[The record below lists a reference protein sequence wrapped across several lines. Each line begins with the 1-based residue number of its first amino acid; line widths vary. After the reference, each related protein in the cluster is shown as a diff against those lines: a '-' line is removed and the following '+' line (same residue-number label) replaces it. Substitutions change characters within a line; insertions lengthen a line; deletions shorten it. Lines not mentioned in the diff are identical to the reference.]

1 VLRTSRGVLH
11 LVSVS
16 TQDAV
21 PETETTTAGSDP
33 LERLA
38 LSRAA
43 REQVGTWANGAQAL
57 TLLTTLRDRGWTQF
71 LLERRELAALAE
83 FSSLPPAR
91 LADVLAVLE
100 AHGIVEQT
108 DGHVQ
113 LSASF
118 EALAAADAWIGLD
131 DLLDR
136 SELMTRLTRTA
147 AEEPGP
153 LPLTDPDALVI
164 ARSAGGAAG
173 SVTKALYEQIFV
185 PQLPELSAALKAGT
199 WLDVGCGVACA
210 TLTLASMFPEMEAV
224 AIELVP
230 TVAAETVRRAETF
243 GVTDRID
250 IRVMDARDL
259 DEPDTFSG
267 AFWAQP
273 FFPEQTRPETLAM
286 LLRVLKPGGVL
297 LMQEMEPEPDDA
309 DRPAYTLRRLVTQGW
324 GVPFGRTAEQLAD
337 EAKAAGFEIE
347 RLAQTDFG
355 RLVIARRPI

>member
-1 VLRTSRGVLH
+1 MLRTSRGVLH

-21 PETETTTAGSDP
+21 PETETTTAGSDS

-43 REQVGTWANGAQAL
+43 REQVETWANGAQAL

-173 SVTKALYEQIFV
+173 GVTKALYEQIFV